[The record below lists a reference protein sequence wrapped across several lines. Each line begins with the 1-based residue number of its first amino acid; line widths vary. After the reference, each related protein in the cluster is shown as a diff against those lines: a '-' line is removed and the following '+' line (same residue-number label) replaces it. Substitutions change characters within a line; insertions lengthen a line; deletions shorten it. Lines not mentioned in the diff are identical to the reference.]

1 MTDVGNNGKEEG
13 LNHAVIE
20 TNEKSILSSNEPIPC
35 FCRAVKNMELA
46 RLKKFENV

>member
-35 FCRAVKNMELA
+35 FCRAVK
-46 RLKKFENV
+46 KHGIGSFEKV